1 MCYCFSIMTTA
12 GSKMKNTT
20 ALFATLGTFRTL
32 IVFNWVFG
40 ALIFAL
46 LAISFQ
52 AEEWTW
58 RALGVGAV
66 AGHESVVAG
75 MRAIMVIGIVG
86 TPIAYVVFSR
96 LLRIVESVRTGEPFT
111 MGNAG
116 RLRTI
121 AWALLGLELLHICVV
136 AIASA
141 ASTKEMP
148 LRING
153 NFDLTGWLAILLLFV
168 LAQVFLK
175 ERACARIWRAR
186 SDGHS
191 GQARRPAARPAYDA
205 DRARRAR
212 RHHAREP
219 VDPED
224 RQGAGYPLLDA

>member
-1 MCYCFSIMTTA
+1 
-12 GSKMKNTT
+12 MKPST
-20 ALFATLGTFRTL
+20 ALVATRFTL
-32 IVFNWVFG
+32 RVLIALNWIFG

-52 AEEWTW
+52 AEGWTW

-75 MRAIMVIGIVG
+75 MRAIMVIGIAG

-111 MGNAG
+111 TDNAG

-121 AWALLGLELLHICVV
+121 AWALLGLELLHLGVV

-141 ASTKEMP
+141 VSTKEVP
-148 LRING
+148 LRISG

-168 LAQVFLK
+168 LAQVFLAGT
-175 ERACARIWRAR
+175 RL
-186 SDGHS
+186 
-191 GQARRPAARPAYDA
+191 
-205 DRARRAR
+205 
-212 RHHAREP
+212 REDLEGT
-219 VDPED
+219 V
-224 RQGAGYPLLDA
+224 

>member
-12 GSKMKNTT
+12 GSTMKHTT
-20 ALFATLGTFRTL
+20 ALFPTWVTLRTL
-32 IVFNWVFG
+32 IVLNWIVG

-46 LAISFQ
+46 VAMSFEAQ
-52 AEEWTW
+52 VWVW
-58 RALGVGAV
+58 RALGVGAIT
-66 AGHESVVAG
+66 GHEGVVVG

-86 TPIAYVVFSR
+86 TPITYVVFSR
-96 LLRIVESVRTGEPFT
+96 LLRMVESVRTGEPFT

-153 NFDLTGWLAILLLFV
+153 NFD
-168 LAQVFLK
+168 
-175 ERACARIWRAR
+175 
-186 SDGHS
+186 
-191 GQARRPAARPAYDA
+191 
-205 DRARRAR
+205 
-212 RHHAREP
+212 
-219 VDPED
+219 
-224 RQGAGYPLLDA
+224 

>member
-1 MCYCFSIMTTA
+1 MLLFINNDV
-12 GSKMKNTT
+12 SKAAMRHSKG
-20 ALFATLGTFRTL
+20 LLATWGTLHIL
-32 IVFNWVFG
+32 IVLNWILG

-52 AEEWTW
+52 VEEWTW

-96 LLRIVESVRTGEPFT
+96 LLRIVESVHTGEPFT
-111 MGNAG
+111 MDNAG

-121 AWALLGLELLHICVV
+121 AWALLGLELLQICVV

-141 ASTKEMP
+141 VSTKEVP

-168 LAQVFLK
+168 LAQVFV
-175 ERACARIWRAR
+175 EGTRM
-186 SDGHS
+186 
-191 GQARRPAARPAYDA
+191 
-205 DRARRAR
+205 
-212 RHHAREP
+212 REDLEGT
-219 VDPED
+219 V
-224 RQGAGYPLLDA
+224 